1 MAAHCRCIYVP
12 SLPLPSNLLSCG
24 GALGSVLITPAVGAM
39 VIAAYNVAS
48 LEMEVYNTLLNNAA
62 TLHSG
67 VHCCVVL

>member
-12 SLPLPSNLLSCG
+12 SLPLPLNLLSCG
-24 GALGSVLITPAVGAM
+24 GALGCVLITPAVGAM

-48 LEMEVYNTLLNNAA
+48 SKMEACNTLLSNAA

-67 VHCCVVL
+67 VQCCIVL